1 MPRKLNSSSTFAK
14 LTHADRAEVD
24 ALLLDGKGYDDVLA
38 FLKERGL
45 TCSRTSVAEYYQRH
59 VLPEHWARKQ
69 QIARQLAALK
79 GGEEM
84 TAAATNAVRQKV
96 MDLAIQPGADAKMV
110 KMLFTLVLQ
119 AQAQELDARRVKLLE
134 QKAAAADAAKAALE
148 KKVSQGGL
156 TPEALALAE
165 EQLKLL

>member
-1 MPRKLNSSSTFAK
+1 MKKLRADSRLHALEEDDRTELDTMLCGGST
-14 LTHADRAEVD
+14 LAECVEWL
-24 ALLLDGKGYDDVLA
+24 AGKG
-38 FLKERGL
+38 
-45 TCSRTSVAEYYQRH
+45 VAISQQALSDYYRIH
-59 VLPEHWARKQ
+59 VLPGQWARKQ

-96 MDLAIQPGADAKMV
+96 MDLATQPGADAKMV